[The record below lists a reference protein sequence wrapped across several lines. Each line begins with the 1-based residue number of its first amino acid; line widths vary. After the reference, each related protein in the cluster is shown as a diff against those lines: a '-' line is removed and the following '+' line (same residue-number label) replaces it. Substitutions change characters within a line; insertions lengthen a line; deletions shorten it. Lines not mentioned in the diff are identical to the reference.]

1 MSGTNQYLTLGKKIE
16 IFLTQHVSIRIS
28 AETASS
34 NGPDVENY
42 TDGPAALYKFTTR
55 RIMQLWRKAAIEK
68 KGSKARGV
76 IGSMATE
83 GGARQSSLLNTTA
96 QQQIEPVGAGQT
108 SAE

>member
-42 TDGPAALYKFTTR
+42 TDGPAAQYKFTTR
-55 RIMQLWRKAAIEK
+55 RILQLWRKAAIEK

-96 QQQIEPVGAGQT
+96 QQQTEPVA
-108 SAE
+108 